1 MNKINKSVSSFLC
14 PYCMT
19 KKERFFCQSES
30 KINHRKVNY
39 YCCKKCKAIIQ
50 FPYPNPEVLQ
60 QYYESYFDIK
70 QTLNSGYLTENQYNS
85 LKAERDKTL
94 KELGFDRKRIESG
107 VNAELGCANGLFLR
121 YLAENGSTKTLGI
134 DVSNSLLQEAIRR
147 LSNARIVDREQ
158 EITEIGNDFFTN
170 GNILLFCD
178 SSLEKLPENSV
189 DNLYMFHLLEHTV
202 EPGKLMQQA
211 NKVLKKDGVFI
222 LEVPVSGVVSS
233 FFHDKWR
240 FLMPDEHLNIPSVLS
255 IKTLA
260 KQNGF
265 LLKSITRFGSGVTSG
280 TTVKII
286 KNIADKTAK
295 IFKIGDRAAFM
306 FIKK

>member
-1 MNKINKSVSSFLC
+1 MG
-14 PYCMT
+14 

-39 YCCKKCKAIIQ
+39 YCCKKCAAIIQ
-50 FPYPNPEVLQ
+50 SPYPNPEILQ
-60 QYYESYFDIK
+60 KYYESYFDIK

-85 LKAERDKTL
+85 LKSERDKTL
-94 KELGFDRKRIESG
+94 KELGFDKKRIESG
-107 VNAELGCANGLFLR
+107 INVELGCANGLFLR

-134 DVSNSLLQEAIRR
+134 DVSHSLLQEACRR
-147 LSNARIVDREQ
+147 LEKAKIVDCLQ
-158 EITEIGNDFFTN
+158 TVNIDKDFFAN
-170 GNILLFCD
+170 EKILLSCE
-178 SSLEKLPENSV
+178 SSLEKLPESSV

-202 EPGKLMQQA
+202 EPGGVIQQA
-211 NKVLKKDGVFI
+211 SKVLKKDGVFV

-240 FLMPDEHLNIPSVLS
+240 FLMPDEHLNIPSVRS
-255 IKTLA
+255 VKTLA
-260 KQNGF
+260 RQNGF

-280 TTVKII
+280 TTARFI

-295 IFKIGDRAAFM
+295 IFKFGDRAAFM